1 MSAGGLRARTGGVF
15 YGWYVIGVAMV
26 GAFLVGGMTSQV
38 FFSVIL
44 KPLTDETGW
53 SRTEVA
59 GAITLG
65 TLAGGLVA
73 PISGMLVDR
82 YGPRYIAPLG
92 AIVVVAALL
101 LMSQMHS
108 LVLFYVSYILA
119 RSFGSNMVG
128 GVVSQSLAVNW
139 FRRMRG
145 RAFGLLSMAIP
156 LGGSIGALVAQPLIN
171 GPGWRTIFIVFP
183 ILMLTLFVVPA
194 AIVYR
199 RRPEDMGLLPDGDPP
214 EAIEESTGRPLR
226 APEFSW
232 TVREAVRT
240 KALWLIVAGMFI
252 GTLANGSVSF
262 HLVAY
267 YQDKGFSST
276 TAAAAISL
284 FAFFGAVASII
295 WGFLV
300 ERFSERLLLAFA
312 MVLSGF
318 CMWAMLPNVGAPA
331 ALTVAALYGL
341 IARGEGTLV
350 NMVLAQY
357 YGRESYGR
365 IAGVTSPFNMAA
377 LGLGPLAASLSYDL
391 TGAYTIVY
399 GTFGF
404 TYMVSAVLLWMARRP
419 ARPARDT
426 EPDLVPISV

>member
-53 SRTEVA
+53 SRTEVS

-65 TLAGGLVA
+65 TLSGGLVA

-92 AIVVVAALL
+92 AIVVVASLL

-156 LGGSIGALVAQPLIN
+156 LGGSIGALIAQPLIN

-194 AIVYR
+194 AMVYR
-199 RRPEDMGLLPDGDPP
+199 RRPEEMGLLPDGDPP
-214 EAIEESTGRPLR
+214 EAIEESTGKPLR
-226 APEFSW
+226 AAEFSW
-232 TVREAVRT
+232 TVAEAVRT

-300 ERFSERLLLAFA
+300 ERFSERLLLTFA

-377 LGLGPLAASLSYDL
+377 LGLGPLCASLSYDL

-419 ARPARDT
+419 PRPARD
-426 EPDLVPISV
+426 EERDLVPISV